1 MAEARGFEPPR
12 RVNALA
18 DFESA
23 PFSLLGT
30 PPDCDVTYY
39 NTFLIGW
46 QYGVSTA
53 CSSFLYFIKAGRRL
67 CQFSLISFPLAIV
80 DLQDSFFPFA
90 VSSLKL

>member
-30 PPDCDVTYY
+30 PPNCDVTYY
-39 NTFLIGW
+39 NTFLLGW
-46 QYGVSTA
+46 QYVLMRA
-53 CSSFLYFIKAGRRL
+53 WSFLSILLIKAMGYSYL
-67 CQFSLISFPLAIV
+67 F
-80 DLQDSFFPFA
+80 
-90 VSSLKL
+90 

>member
-30 PPDCDVTYY
+30 PPNCDVTYY
-39 NTFLIGW
+39 NTFLLGW
-46 QYGVSTA
+46 QYDESTA
-53 CSSFLYFIKAGRRL
+53 CSPFLYFIKAGRRL
-67 CQFSLISFPLAIV
+67 CQFNLINFPHAFVDQGDSSFPC
-80 DLQDSFFPFA
+80 A
-90 VSSLKL
+90 VSLLKL